1 MLIREMTEFDTEY
14 IRKVAALTWKD
25 TYSSFIPKEIQE
37 KVLNE
42 AYSNEEMNNRL
53 TSSLSLVAEENNE
66 ILGYAFFS
74 GNLTV
79 EEVFLESLYVNPIHQ
94 GKGVGKQLFVTGLSK
109 YEESTSISLTVYKG
123 NPNISFYEK
132 QGFSVVKEI
141 QGDFF
146 KHPVVFLLMKKN
158 VVSNPSRL
166 SKNK

>member
-1 MLIREMTEFDTEY
+1 MTELDIEN
-14 IRKVAALTWKD
+14 IRNVATLAWRD
-25 TYSSFIPKEIQE
+25 TYSSFIPKKIQE
-37 KVLNE
+37 KVLIE
-42 AYSNEEMNNRL
+42 AYSEEEMNNRL
-53 TSSLSLVAEENNE
+53 TSSLSLVVEENNE

-74 GNLTV
+74 GDLAV

-94 GKGVGKQLFVTGLSK
+94 GKGVGKLLFFTGLSK
-109 YEESTSISLTVYKG
+109 YEEPTSISLTVYKG

-158 VVSNPSRL
+158 VVSDPNRL
-166 SKNK
+166 TKDK